1 MTPGWFAAG
10 LVLLAS
16 ALLNACARSGPDR
29 VGMVQGPLFVLVLLW
44 PVLVRS
50 LRGQGLRA
58 MALAVGLQV
67 LLYAAYESG
76 VSSRTDI
83 RVDLPLVGLSLLAS
97 VTMLLLKWRRK

>member
-1 MTPGWFAAG
+1 MTPGWFAPG

-16 ALLNACARSGPDR
+16 ALLSACARSGPDR